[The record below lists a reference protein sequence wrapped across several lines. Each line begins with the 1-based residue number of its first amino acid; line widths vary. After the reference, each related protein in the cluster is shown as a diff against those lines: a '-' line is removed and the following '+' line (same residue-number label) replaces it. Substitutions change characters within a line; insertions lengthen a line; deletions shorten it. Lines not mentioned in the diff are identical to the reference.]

1 MTTPR
6 KRRIL
11 LVDDEDSVLQMVG
24 KRLEMEGYEVLTAM
38 DGHDALEQAQTE
50 SPDLIILDLV
60 LPRLNGYSV
69 CSVLKADPKLK
80 KIPIV
85 IFTGKADETE
95 DEARLLQGADAYV
108 RKPFRAYELLGHI
121 HRLLNDRPAPS
132 PDEATDGPSGLTL
145 IEVLMAVT
153 LLAVGVVLIVQG
165 LGTVSRAL
173 EVAEQRATAYA
184 FSASK
189 LAELES
195 RWAAQTVVEE
205 TVQRHGGT
213 TMAEGRLL
221 RWQAA
226 VAPLAEAPGLAWLT
240 LYVGWRT
247 GPKSSGLQYRTL
259 LAMPQPP
266 E

>member
-50 SPDLIILDLV
+50 SPDLIILDLF

-95 DEARLLQGADAYV
+95 DETLLLQGADAYV

-121 HRLLNDRPAPS
+121 
-132 PDEATDGPSGLTL
+132 
-145 IEVLMAVT
+145 
-153 LLAVGVVLIVQG
+153 
-165 LGTVSRAL
+165 
-173 EVAEQRATAYA
+173 
-184 FSASK
+184 
-189 LAELES
+189 
-195 RWAAQTVVEE
+195 
-205 TVQRHGGT
+205 
-213 TMAEGRLL
+213 
-221 RWQAA
+221 
-226 VAPLAEAPGLAWLT
+226 
-240 LYVGWRT
+240 
-247 GPKSSGLQYRTL
+247 
-259 LAMPQPP
+259 
-266 E
+266 